1 MVVLSDE
8 SQLISQ
14 LDLFSDS
21 TPDDSI
27 DKMAIFKFIPAKI
40 ALKTELHVVKNEI
53 EDKRKEDRF
62 LYKMPVTVWH
72 TKNEKNTKGKNSHS

>member
-1 MVVLSDE
+1 MCIGFELTCVDAYA
-8 SQLISQ
+8 
-14 LDLFSDS
+14 
-21 TPDDSI
+21 DDSI

-72 TKNEKNTKGKNSHS
+72 TKNEKNNNSGRNY